1 MDLFIGYLTLILVVG
16 MLFFQGLFVE
26 KFSNNGIIYGIR
38 VPEEYKNL
46 LIERALKSEGIDY

>member
-38 VPEEYKNL
+38 VQKN
-46 LIERALKSEGIDY
+46 IRI